1 MICAE
6 FVEASASGV
15 VVLSPAASSPADV
28 SSCAAVVLTGA
39 DSATLSALGFP
50 SSTDAGIAWAWG
62 FSLVVGSYCF
72 AWAAGAILNM
82 VSHKEP

>member
-6 FVEASASGV
+6 FVEAAASGPL
-15 VVLSPAASSPADV
+15 VLTPAASAPADV
-28 SSCAAVVLTGA
+28 STCAAVVLTGA

-62 FSLVVGSYCF
+62 FSLVVGCYSF

-82 VSHKEP
+82 VSHRRT